1 MEENK
6 DQKAVE
12 AEVIKENTS
21 STNNSNKV
29 VEFIK
34 AKKMIIGVL
43 IIAIILIIVIVNLIV
58 VSPKEAVKKF
68 VKAFNDA
75 DLEKMV
81 DSMDIAGFYVFS
93 GLDEDEYDDF
103 WSEYKDF
110 KDSSDYEDLM
120 DNMNDTLD
128 DKDAIEDAEDEL
140 KDLDYSMKIDKIKDV
155 KKISSHLYRVKVKL
169 ELSYDDEKDTQT
181 VNCYVM
187 KDGAKSYVLDFENS
201 SGSSLLNS
209 MF

>member
-21 STNNSNKV
+21 STNKV

-34 AKKMIIGVL
+34 AKKLIIGVI

-68 VKAFNDA
+68 VKAFDNA

-81 DSMDIAGFYVFS
+81 DSMDVAGFYVLS

-110 KDSSDYEDLM
+110 KDTSDYEDLM

-128 DKDAIEDAEDEL
+128 DKDALEEAEDQL
-140 KDLDYSMKIDKIKDV
+140 KDLDYSMKIDKIKEV
-155 KKISSHLYRVKVKL
+155 KKISSHLYRVKIKL
-169 ELSYDDEKDTQT
+169 KLTYDDEEDTQT

-187 KDGAKSYVLDFENS
+187 KDGTKSYVIDFKNS